1 MRYRHELP
9 SIVAAV
15 AVLICVAPPANAEDQ
30 LEIWVS
36 ILPQHQIVQ
45 RIAGTHART
54 EVLVKP
60 GHSPA
65 TYEPTPK
72 QMAELEGADLLIR
85 VGVPFETSLL
95 RSIEELLPTLEI
107 VDGRR
112 GIDLVPME
120 DVAPR
125 MASNDNGNHQHG
137 PGLPDPHF
145 WLDPL
150 LMKIH
155 ATTVCEVLCERA
167 PQRAGYF
174 QSNLAALLDDLDQTH
189 GRIATRLAPFAGGSI
204 YVFHPSYGY
213 FTRRYGLRQVAVEVG
228 GKEPT
233 ARRLGQLVDAAAEA
247 GVHSVFVQ
255 PQFSGNA
262 ARAVADAIG
271 AELVELDPLAADYFS
286 NLDEMAEQVAAAMAE

>member
-1 MRYRHELP
+1 MRCRRELP
-9 SIVAAV
+9 YIVAAV
-15 AVLICVAPPANAEDQ
+15 AALGCVSPPANAEEP

-45 RIAGTHART
+45 RIAGDLARIG
-54 EVLVKP
+54 VLVKP

-72 QMAELEGADLLIR
+72 QMAELEGADLLFRI
-85 VGVPFETSLL
+85 GVPFETSLL
-95 RSIEELLPTLEI
+95 RSVEELLPTLEI

-120 DVAPR
+120 DAVAR
-125 MASNDNGNHQHG
+125 AASSGRDHHHG
-137 PGLPDPHF
+137 SGLPDPHF
-145 WLDPL
+145 WLDPQ

-155 ATTVCEVLCERA
+155 AKTVCEVLCERA
-167 PQRAGYF
+167 PHGAGYF
-174 QSNLAALLDDLDQTH
+174 QSNLAAFLDDLDETH
-189 GRIATRLAPFAGGSI
+189 RRISTRLAPFAGRSI
-204 YVFHPSYGY
+204 YVFHPAYGY

-233 ARRLGQLVDAAAEA
+233 ARRLGQLVDTAAEA
-247 GVHSVFVQ
+247 GVQSIFVQ

-262 ARAVADAIG
+262 ARAVADAVG
-271 AELVELDPLAADYFS
+271 AELVELDPLAADYLS
-286 NLDEMAEQVAAAMAE
+286 NLDRMAERVAAALAE